1 MQITIYKHP
10 HRNHFLAVAAGTAL
24 PDHAQDWVRFKSIDL
39 MSSDI
44 RIGLADPTAVLQ
56 AIAEVGWAAM

>member
-10 HRNHFLAVAAGTAL
+10 RRNHFLAVAAGTAL

-39 MSSDI
+39 TNSDV
-44 RIGLADPTAVLQ
+44 RIGLADPAAVLQ
-56 AIAEVGWAAM
+56 AITEVGWSAL